1 MSRSVS
7 FKSDHNRGFAR
18 EKDRTSHHSHR
29 NVNRGIDEDSTFIPF
44 NKDFKREGFKLEKAH
59 QRSNVGN
66 STDDL
71 ISFFR
76 QHTWMDWRETPLKQY
91 LTKASTSK
99 NLTSKEKHYAKDT
112 LKQFNRR
119 GAASRFV
126 GHDRFSDKVELWEV
140 DVPENSPAT
149 AIRCGTPEHMKT
161 SVLV

>member
-29 NVNRGIDEDSTFIPF
+29 NVNRTIDEDSTFVPF
-44 NKDFKREGFKLEKAH
+44 NKDFKREGFKPIKAH
-59 QRSNVGN
+59 QRSNIGN
-66 STDDL
+66 RTDDL

-76 QHTWMDWRETPLKQY
+76 EQTAMDWRQYPLKQY
-91 LTKASTSK
+91 LTKAATSK
-99 NLTSKEKHYAKDT
+99 NLSPGDKHYARDT

-140 DVPENSPAT
+140 EVPEVTPVN
-149 AIRCGTPEHMKT
+149 RCGTPEHLKH
-161 SVLV
+161 VR